1 MSNFTKTLIVL
12 STVLAIF
19 LCGTVITYITNADNY
34 KQQNAKMRA
43 DMNASEKSKENA
55 LKQLNEEKARKQQM
69 EQELNKTISALQ
81 TTSTE
86 LKNSLE
92 NAEREKAQLLQKV
105 TTSASAVE
113 GLTKTNEQQGA
124 LLAEKLADL
133 KKIEAQQIKDR
144 KELNEISANLIEKM
158 AIIDTMEAKIK
169 RLIEE
174 KTDLQ
179 GNLNQTLMPVGK
191 EATTQPITANKSFAQ
206 PVANVAG
213 NDIGLKG
220 LITAVDMKNSMASVS
235 IGAADGV
242 KQNMK
247 FHVTRGSE
255 FICDLIIL
263 DVEVEEAVGILD
275 LVQQQPKVGD
285 NVATNLQ

>member
-19 LCGTVITYITNADNY
+19 LCGTVVTYVTNAGNY
-34 KQQNAKMRA
+34 KQKYTKVQA
-43 DMNASEKSKENA
+43 DMSASQKSEENA
-55 LKQLNEEKARKQQM
+55 LKQLNEEKDRKQQL
-69 EQELNKTISALQ
+69 EQQLNKTIADLQ
-81 TTSTE
+81 TSNTE
-86 LKNSLE
+86 LKNSLD
-92 NAEREKAQLLQKV
+92 NSEREKAQLLQKV
-105 TTSASAVE
+105 TSGASVVE
-113 GLTKTNEQQGA
+113 GLTKTNEQQGT
-124 LLAEKLADL
+124 LLAEKLAEL
-133 KKIEAQQIKDR
+133 KKVEAQQIKDQ
-144 KELNEISANLIEKM
+144 KELNETTAKLIEKM
-158 AIIDTMEAKIK
+158 AIIDTMETKIK

-179 GNLNQTLMPVGK
+179 GNLDKTLLPAGK
-191 EATTQPITANKSFAQ
+191 EAATQPITANKSFAQ
-206 PVANVAG
+206 PVQTAVSD
-213 NDIGLKG
+213 DIGLKG

-263 DVEVEEAVGILD
+263 DVESEEAVGILD

-285 NVATNLQ
+285 NISTNL

>member
-1 MSNFTKTLIVL
+1 MSNLTKTLIVL
-12 STVLAIF
+12 LTVLAIF
-19 LCGTVITYITNADNY
+19 LCGTVVTYVANADNF
-34 KQQNAKMRA
+34 KQKNAKMKA
-43 DMNASEKSKENA
+43 EMDASQKSEENS
-55 LKQLNEEKARKQQM
+55 LKQLNDEKERKQQM
-69 EQELNKTISALQ
+69 EQDLNKKISAFQ
-81 TTSTE
+81 ADNTE

-124 LLAEKLADL
+124 LLAEKLAEL
-133 KKIEAQQIKDR
+133 KKIESQQIKDH
-144 KELNEISANLIEKM
+144 KELNETTAKLIEKM
-158 AIIDTMEAKIK
+158 AIIDTMDSKIK

-179 GNLNQTLMPVGK
+179 NNLNKTLQPAGK
-191 EATTQPITANKSFAQ
+191 EAVTQPITANKSFAQ
-206 PVANVAG
+206 PVQTVAG
-213 NDIGLKG
+213 GDIGLKG
-220 LITAVDMKNSMASVS
+220 LITAVDLKNSMASISV
-235 IGAADGV
+235 GAADGV

-263 DVEVEEAVGILD
+263 DVESEEAVGILD
-275 LVQQQPKVGD
+275 LVQQQPNVGD
-285 NVATNLQ
+285 NISTNL